1 MPSTRCGCN
10 CLMSSFTWSTTNDW
24 YAALGAC
31 WAVKTTSRSASS
43 GTSHSPGRPAA
54 SGQKY
59 SPSGSKMTVPTFAC
73 PQRDRVTGSVAYSR
87 ENSSLIRLDLP
98 NPALAKTKLRRET
111 SCETWNFG
119 KMAGHSGTIQS
130 SAPARGSSPAYTNSP
145 NARNPI
151 SAAVGSPSV
160 AFATSL
166 STSSEQSATFAPTCG
181 SRRWLGTKISLSPAT
196 RSTPS
201 TRMSTRYLRYW
212 SRSSSGIGRSS
223 RTARMA

>member
-1 MPSTRCGCN
+1 
-10 CLMSSFTWSTTNDW
+10 MSSFTLSTTNDW
-24 YAALGAC
+24 YAGLGAC
-31 WAVKTTSRSASS
+31 CPVKTTSRSVSE
-43 GTSHSPGRPAA
+43 GTSHSPGRPCA

-59 SPSGSKMTVPTFAC
+59 SPSGSKMTVPTPAGAL
-73 PQRDRVTGSVAYSR
+73 PGDGSTGSVAYSR

-98 NPALAKTKLRRET
+98 NPALANTKLRRDT

-119 KMAGHSGTIQS
+119 RMAGCRVTIQS

-151 SAAVGSPSV
+151 SAADGPAST
-160 AFATSL
+160 ALATSA
-166 STSSEQSATFAPTCG
+166 STSSEHSATFAPTCG
-181 SRRWLGTKISLSPAT
+181 SRRWLGTKISLSPST